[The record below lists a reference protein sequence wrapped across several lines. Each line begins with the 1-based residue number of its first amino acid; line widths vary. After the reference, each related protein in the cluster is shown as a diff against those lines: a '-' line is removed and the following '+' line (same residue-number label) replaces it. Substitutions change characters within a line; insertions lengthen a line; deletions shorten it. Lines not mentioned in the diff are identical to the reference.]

1 MMNRYKTGLFGFQG
15 EFFKIKDL
23 FDFLA
28 LGEARGDLIDTVYLD
43 PPTEISVYG
52 NIYHASKYRD
62 YAMSDDIHY
71 LILEGNALGAQSDSE
86 KTFINLVVDDS
97 PIEGFQDESP
107 YIKAKEIINSG
118 NTEIALESLSF
129 DARQINM
136 HLVFLLI
143 AELTRRAEILMT
155 LSEMLKEKRFGEIL
169 EKVAEE
175 AQVKIDDLGEYLLK
189 SIDVQ
194 AVERNPE
201 PLLETAE
208 YMIQSPFLHIIG
220 IYNKKTGEVRLL
232 TPESVS
238 FNWDNWGDRL
248 GRDLWSRAGDAEFIK
263 EAVALA
269 SVELLSR
276 SILNLKL
283 SLYNMGFNVD
293 GTKAFFL
300 KRFFEKKALRK
311 ILRYPD

>member
-28 LGEARGDLIDTVYLD
+28 LGKARGDLIDTVYLD
-43 PPTEISVYG
+43 PSTEVSVYG
-52 NIYHASKYRD
+52 NIYRVSKYSD
-62 YAMSDDIHY
+62 YIISDNIHY
-71 LILEGNALGAQSDSE
+71 LILEGNTLEAQSDSE

-97 PIEGFQDESP
+97 PIEGFQDGSP
-107 YIKAKEIINSG
+107 YIEAKKIINSG

-129 DARQINM
+129 DVRQINM

-155 LSEMLKEKRFGEIL
+155 LSEMLEEKRFSEIL

-175 AQVKIDDLGEYLLK
+175 AQVKIDDLEEYLLK
-189 SIDVQ
+189 SVDVQ

-238 FNWDNWGDRL
+238 FNWDNWGDRF

-300 KRFFEKKALRK
+300 KRFFEKRALRK

>member
-62 YAMSDDIHY
+62 YAISEDIHY

-175 AQVKIDDLGEYLLK
+175 AQVKIDDLEEYLLK
-189 SIDVQ
+189 SVDVQ

-238 FNWDNWGDRL
+238 FNWDSWGDCF

-263 EAVALA
+263 EAIALA

-300 KRFFEKKALRK
+300 KRFFEKRALRK

>member
-28 LGEARGDLIDTVYLD
+28 LGESRGDLIDTVYLD
-43 PPTEISVYG
+43 PSTEVSVYG
-52 NIYHASKYRD
+52 DIYRISKYRD
-62 YAMSDDIHY
+62 YVISDNIHY
-71 LILEGNALGAQSDSE
+71 LILEGNTLGAESDSE

-118 NTEIALESLSF
+118 NTEAALELLSF
-129 DARQINM
+129 DVHQINT

-155 LSEMLKEKRFGEIL
+155 LSEMLKEKRYNEIL
-169 EKVAEE
+169 EKIAEE
-175 AQVKIDDLGEYLLK
+175 AQVEIGDLGEYLLK
-189 SIDVQ
+189 SVDEQ

-232 TPESVS
+232 TPEAIS

-248 GRDLWSRAGDAEFIK
+248 GRDLWSRAGDAEFAK
-263 EAVALA
+263 EATALA

-276 SILNLKL
+276 GILNLKL
-283 SLYNMGFNVD
+283 SLYNMEFNID

-300 KRFFEKKALRK
+300 KRFFGKRALRK
-311 ILRYPD
+311 TLRYPD

>member
-1 MMNRYKTGLFGFQG
+1 MDRYKTGLFGFQG

-107 YIKAKEIINSG
+107 YIEAKKIINSG

-175 AQVKIDDLGEYLLK
+175 AQVKIDDLEEYLLK

-194 AVERNPE
+194 AVERNPK

-238 FNWDNWGDRL
+238 FNWDNWGDRF

-263 EAVALA
+263 EATALA
-269 SVELLSR
+269 SIELLSR

-300 KRFFEKKALRK
+300 KRLFEKRSLRK

>member
-1 MMNRYKTGLFGFQG
+1 MNRYKTGLFGYQG

-28 LGEARGDLIDTVYLD
+28 LGEARGDLIDTVYLN
-43 PPTEISVYG
+43 PPVEVSVYG

-62 YAMSDDIHY
+62 YVISEDIHY

-107 YIKAKEIINSG
+107 YAKAKEIINSG

-129 DARQINM
+129 DARQINA
-136 HLVFLLI
+136 HLIFLLI
-143 AELTRRAEILMT
+143 AELTRRAEILLT
-155 LSEMLKEKRFGEIL
+155 LSEMLREKRFDEIL

-189 SIDVQ
+189 SIDEQ
-194 AVERNPE
+194 AEERNPE
-201 PLLETAE
+201 ALLETAE
-208 YMIQSPFLHIIG
+208 YMIQSPFLNIIG

-232 TPESVS
+232 TPEAIS
-238 FNWDNWGDRL
+238 FNWDNWGDCF
-248 GRDLWSRAGDAEFIK
+248 GRDLWAKAGDAEFVR
-263 EAVALA
+263 EATARA
-269 SVELLSR
+269 SAEFLSR

-300 KRFFEKKALRK
+300 KRFFEKRALRK

>member
-1 MMNRYKTGLFGFQG
+1 MNRYKTGLFGYQG

-43 PPTEISVYG
+43 PLTEISVYG

-62 YAMSDDIHY
+62 YAISEDIHY
-71 LILEGNALGAQSDSE
+71 LILEGNALGAQGDSE
-86 KTFINLVVDDS
+86 KTFINLVVDDF

-129 DARQINM
+129 DAHQINM

-155 LSEMLKEKRFGEIL
+155 LSEMLKEKRFSEIL

-175 AQVKIDDLGEYLLK
+175 AQVKIDDLEEYLLK

-194 AVERNPE
+194 AEERNPGA
-201 PLLETAE
+201 LLETAE
-208 YMIQSPFLHIIG
+208 YMIQSPFLNIIG
-220 IYNKKTGEVRLL
+220 IYNKKTGGVRLL
-232 TPESVS
+232 TPEAIS
-238 FNWDNWGDRL
+238 FNWDNWGDCF
-248 GRDLWSRAGDAEFIK
+248 GRDLWAKAGDAEFVR
-263 EAVALA
+263 EATARA
-269 SVELLSR
+269 SVEFLSR

-300 KRFFEKKALRK
+300 KRFFEKRALRK

>member
-28 LGEARGDLIDTVYLD
+28 LGESRGDLIDTVYLD
-43 PPTEISVYG
+43 PSTEVSVYG
-52 NIYHASKYRD
+52 DIYRISKYRD
-62 YAMSDDIHY
+62 YVISDNIHY
-71 LILEGNALGAQSDSE
+71 LILEGNTLGAESDSE

-118 NTEIALESLSF
+118 NTEAALELLSF
-129 DARQINM
+129 DVHQINT

-155 LSEMLKEKRFGEIL
+155 LSEMLKEKRYNEIL
-169 EKVAEE
+169 EKIAEE
-175 AQVKIDDLGEYLLK
+175 AQVEIGDLGEYLLK
-189 SIDVQ
+189 SVDEQ

-248 GRDLWSRAGDAEFIK
+248 GRDLWSRAGDAEFAK
-263 EAVALA
+263 EATALA

-276 SILNLKL
+276 GILNLKL
-283 SLYNMGFNVD
+283 SLYNMGFNID

-300 KRFFEKKALRK
+300 KRFFGKRALRK
-311 ILRYPD
+311 TLRYPD

>member
-1 MMNRYKTGLFGFQG
+1 MNRYKTGFFGYQG

-43 PPTEISVYG
+43 PLTEISVYG

-62 YAMSDDIHY
+62 YAISEDIHY

-86 KTFINLVVDDS
+86 KTFINLVVDDF

-129 DARQINM
+129 DAHQINM

-155 LSEMLKEKRFGEIL
+155 LSEMLKEKRFSEIL

-175 AQVKIDDLGEYLLK
+175 AQVKIDDLEEYLLK

-194 AVERNPE
+194 AEERNPE
-201 PLLETAE
+201 ALLETAE
-208 YMIQSPFLHIIG
+208 YMIQSPFLNIIG
-220 IYNKKTGEVRLL
+220 IYNKKTGGVRLL
-232 TPESVS
+232 TPEAIS
-238 FNWDNWGDRL
+238 FNWDNWGDCF
-248 GRDLWSRAGDAEFIK
+248 GRDLWAKAGDAEFVR
-263 EAVALA
+263 EATARA
-269 SVELLSR
+269 SVEFLSR

-300 KRFFEKKALRK
+300 KRFFEKRALRK

>member
-1 MMNRYKTGLFGFQG
+1 MNRYKTGLFGYQG

-28 LGEARGDLIDTVYLD
+28 LGEARGDLIDTVYLN
-43 PPTEISVYG
+43 PPVEVSVYG

-62 YAMSDDIHY
+62 YAISEDIHY

-129 DARQINM
+129 DAHQINA

-143 AELTRRAEILMT
+143 AELTRRAEILLT
-155 LSEMLKEKRFGEIL
+155 LSEMLREKRFDEIL

-189 SIDVQ
+189 SIDEQ
-194 AVERNPE
+194 AEERNPE
-201 PLLETAE
+201 ALLETAE
-208 YMIQSPFLHIIG
+208 YMIQSPFLNIIG

-232 TPESVS
+232 TPEAIS
-238 FNWDNWGDRL
+238 FNWDNWGDCF
-248 GRDLWSRAGDAEFIK
+248 GRDLWAKAGDAEFVR
-263 EAVALA
+263 EATARA
-269 SVELLSR
+269 SIEFLSR

>member
-28 LGEARGDLIDTVYLD
+28 LGEARGDLIDTVYLN
-43 PPTEISVYG
+43 PPVEVSVYG

-62 YAMSDDIHY
+62 YIISDNIHY
-71 LILEGNALGAQSDSE
+71 LILEGNTLEAQSDSE

-107 YIKAKEIINSG
+107 YIKAKETINSG
-118 NTEIALESLSF
+118 NTEIALELLSF
-129 DARQINM
+129 DVHQINT

-155 LSEMLKEKRFGEIL
+155 LSEMLKEKRFSEIL

-175 AQVKIDDLGEYLLK
+175 AQVKIDELGEYLLK

-232 TPESVS
+232 TPEAIS
-238 FNWDNWGDRL
+238 FNWDNWGDCF
-248 GRDLWSRAGDAEFIK
+248 GRDLWAKAGDAEFIK
-263 EAVALA
+263 EATALA

-300 KRFFEKKALRK
+300 KGCFEKRALRK

>member
-28 LGEARGDLIDTVYLD
+28 LGKARGDLIDTVCLD
-43 PPTEISVYG
+43 PPTEVSVYG
-52 NIYHASKYRD
+52 NIYHASKYSD
-62 YAMSDDIHY
+62 YIISDNIHY

-86 KTFINLVVDDS
+86 KTFINLVVDNS

-107 YIKAKEIINSG
+107 YIMAKEIINSG

-129 DARQINM
+129 DVRQINM
-136 HLVFLLI
+136 HLVFLLM

-155 LSEMLKEKRFGEIL
+155 LSEMLKEKRFSEIL

-175 AQVKIDDLGEYLLK
+175 AQVKIDDLEEYLLK
-189 SIDVQ
+189 SVDVQ

-232 TPESVS
+232 TPEAIS
-238 FNWDNWGDRL
+238 FNWDNWGDRF
-248 GRDLWSRAGDAEFIK
+248 GRDLWSKAGDAEFTK

-300 KRFFEKKALRK
+300 KRFFEKRALRK

>member
-1 MMNRYKTGLFGFQG
+1 MNRYKTGLFGFQG

-62 YAMSDDIHY
+62 YAISEDIHY
-71 LILEGNALGAQSDSE
+71 LILEGNALGARSDSE

-129 DARQINM
+129 DAHQINM

-155 LSEMLKEKRFGEIL
+155 LSEMFKEKRFSEIL

-175 AQVKIDDLGEYLLK
+175 AQVKIDDLEEYLLK

-238 FNWDNWGDRL
+238 FNWDNWGDCF
-248 GRDLWSRAGDAEFIK
+248 GRDLWAKAGDAEFVR
-263 EAVALA
+263 EATARA
-269 SVELLSR
+269 SVEFLSR

-300 KRFFEKKALRK
+300 KRFFEKRALRK

>member
-28 LGEARGDLIDTVYLD
+28 LGKARGDLIDTVYLD
-43 PPTEISVYG
+43 PSTEVSVYG
-52 NIYHASKYRD
+52 NIYRASKYSD
-62 YAMSDDIHY
+62 YIISDNIHY
-71 LILEGNALGAQSDSE
+71 LILEGNTLEAQSDSE

-97 PIEGFQDESP
+97 PIEGFQDGSP
-107 YIKAKEIINSG
+107 YIMAKEIINSG

-129 DARQINM
+129 DVRQINM

-155 LSEMLKEKRFGEIL
+155 LSEMLEEKRFSEIL

-175 AQVKIDDLGEYLLK
+175 AQVKIDDLEEYLLK

-232 TPESVS
+232 TPEAIS
-238 FNWDNWGDRL
+238 FNWDNWGDRF

-300 KRFFEKKALRK
+300 KRFFEKRALRK

>member
-1 MMNRYKTGLFGFQG
+1 MNRYKTGLFGYQG

-28 LGEARGDLIDTVYLD
+28 LGEARGDLIDTVYLN

-62 YAMSDDIHY
+62 YVISDNIHY

-107 YIKAKEIINSG
+107 YAKAKEIINSG

-129 DARQINM
+129 DARQINA

-143 AELTRRAEILMT
+143 AELTRRAEILLT
-155 LSEMLKEKRFGEIL
+155 LSEMLREKRFDEIL

-189 SIDVQ
+189 SIDEQ
-194 AVERNPE
+194 AEERNPE
-201 PLLETAE
+201 ALLETAE
-208 YMIQSPFLHIIG
+208 YMIQSPFLNIIG
-220 IYNKKTGEVRLL
+220 IYNKKTGGVRLL
-232 TPESVS
+232 TPEAIS
-238 FNWDNWGDRL
+238 FNWDNWGDCF
-248 GRDLWSRAGDAEFIK
+248 GRDLWAKAGDAEFVR
-263 EAVALA
+263 EATARA
-269 SVELLSR
+269 SAEFLSR

-300 KRFFEKKALRK
+300 KRFFEKRALRK

>member
-28 LGEARGDLIDTVYLD
+28 LGKARGDLIDTVCLD
-43 PPTEISVYG
+43 PPTEVSVYG
-52 NIYHASKYRD
+52 NIYRVSKYSD
-62 YAMSDDIHY
+62 YIISDNIHY
-71 LILEGNALGAQSDSE
+71 LILEGNTLEAQSDSE

-97 PIEGFQDESP
+97 PIEGFQDGSP
-107 YIKAKEIINSG
+107 YIEAKKIINSG

-129 DARQINM
+129 DVRQINM

-155 LSEMLKEKRFGEIL
+155 LSEMLEEKRFSEIL

-175 AQVKIDDLGEYLLK
+175 AQVKIDDLEEYLLK
-189 SIDVQ
+189 SVDVQ

-238 FNWDNWGDRL
+238 FNWDNWGDRF
-248 GRDLWSRAGDAEFIK
+248 GRDLWSRAGDAEFTK

-300 KRFFEKKALRK
+300 KRFFEKRALRK

>member
-28 LGEARGDLIDTVYLD
+28 LGESRGDLIDTVYLD
-43 PPTEISVYG
+43 PSTEVSVYG
-52 NIYHASKYRD
+52 NIYRVSKYSD
-62 YAMSDDIHY
+62 YIISDNIHY
-71 LILEGNALGAQSDSE
+71 LILEGNTLEAQSDSE

-107 YIKAKEIINSG
+107 YVKAKEIINSG
-118 NTEIALESLSF
+118 NTEAALESLSF
-129 DARQINM
+129 DAHQINM

-175 AQVKIDDLGEYLLK
+175 AQVKIDDLEEYLLK

-238 FNWDNWGDRL
+238 FNWDNWGDCF

>member
-1 MMNRYKTGLFGFQG
+1 
-15 EFFKIKDL
+15 
-23 FDFLA
+23 
-28 LGEARGDLIDTVYLD
+28 
-43 PPTEISVYG
+43 
-52 NIYHASKYRD
+52 
-62 YAMSDDIHY
+62 
-71 LILEGNALGAQSDSE
+71 
-86 KTFINLVVDDS
+86 
-97 PIEGFQDESP
+97 
-107 YIKAKEIINSG
+107 
-118 NTEIALESLSF
+118 
-129 DARQINM
+129 
-136 HLVFLLI
+136 
-143 AELTRRAEILMT
+143 MT
-155 LSEMLKEKRFGEIL
+155 LSEMLEEKRFSEIL

-175 AQVKIDDLGEYLLK
+175 AQVKIDDLEEYLLK
-189 SIDVQ
+189 SVDVQ

-238 FNWDNWGDRL
+238 FNWDNWGDRF
-248 GRDLWSRAGDAEFIK
+248 GRDLWSKAGDAEFTK

-300 KRFFEKKALRK
+300 KRFFEKRALRK

>member
-62 YAMSDDIHY
+62 YAMSEDIHY

-86 KTFINLVVDDS
+86 KTFINLVVDDF

-129 DARQINM
+129 DAHQINM

-155 LSEMLKEKRFGEIL
+155 LSEMLKEKRFDEIL

-189 SIDVQ
+189 SIDEQ
-194 AVERNPE
+194 AEERNPGA
-201 PLLETAE
+201 LLETAE
-208 YMIQSPFLHIIG
+208 YMIQSPFLNIIG

-232 TPESVS
+232 TPEAIS
-238 FNWDNWGDRL
+238 FNWDNWGDCF
-248 GRDLWSRAGDAEFIK
+248 GRDLWAKAGGAEFVR
-263 EAVALA
+263 EATARA
-269 SVELLSR
+269 SVEFLSR

-300 KRFFEKKALRK
+300 KRFFEKRALRK
-311 ILRYPD
+311 ILGYPD

>member
-107 YIKAKEIINSG
+107 YIEAKKIINSG

-175 AQVKIDDLGEYLLK
+175 AQVKIDDLEEYLLK

-232 TPESVS
+232 TPEAIS
-238 FNWDNWGDRL
+238 FNWDNWGDCF

-263 EAVALA
+263 EATALA

-300 KRFFEKKALRK
+300 KRFFEKRALRK

>member
-107 YIKAKEIINSG
+107 YIEAKKIINSG

-155 LSEMLKEKRFGEIL
+155 LSEMLEEKRFSEIL

-175 AQVKIDDLGEYLLK
+175 AQVKIDDLEEYLLK
-189 SIDVQ
+189 SVDVQ

-201 PLLETAE
+201 PLLETSE

-248 GRDLWSRAGDAEFIK
+248 GRDLWSRAGDAEFAK
-263 EAVALA
+263 EAIALA

-283 SLYNMGFNVD
+283 SLYNMGFNID

-300 KRFFEKKALRK
+300 KRFFEKRALRK

>member
-28 LGEARGDLIDTVYLD
+28 LGESRGDLIDTVYLD

-52 NIYHASKYRD
+52 NIYRASKYRD
-62 YAMSDDIHY
+62 YAISDNIHY

-107 YIKAKEIINSG
+107 YVMAKEIINSG

-129 DARQINM
+129 DVHQINM

-155 LSEMLKEKRFGEIL
+155 LSEMLKEKRFSEIL

-175 AQVKIDDLGEYLLK
+175 AQVKIDDLEEYLLK
-189 SIDVQ
+189 SVDVQ

-220 IYNKKTGEVRLL
+220 ICNKKTGEVRLL

-238 FNWDNWGDRL
+238 FNWDNWGDRF
-248 GRDLWSRAGDAEFIK
+248 GRDLWSRAGDAEFTK

-276 SILNLKL
+276 GILNLKL
-283 SLYNMGFNVD
+283 SLYNMGFNAD

-300 KRFFEKKALRK
+300 KRFFEKRALRK

>member
-1 MMNRYKTGLFGFQG
+1 MNRYKTGLFGYQG

-28 LGEARGDLIDTVYLD
+28 LGEARGDLIDTVYLN
-43 PPTEISVYG
+43 PPVEVSVYG

-62 YAMSDDIHY
+62 YVISDNIHY

-129 DARQINM
+129 DAHQINA

-143 AELTRRAEILMT
+143 AELTRRAEILLT
-155 LSEMLKEKRFGEIL
+155 LSEMLREKRFDEIL

-189 SIDVQ
+189 SIDEQ
-194 AVERNPE
+194 AEERNPE
-201 PLLETAE
+201 ALLETAE
-208 YMIQSPFLHIIG
+208 YMIQSPFLNIIG

-232 TPESVS
+232 TPEAIS
-238 FNWDNWGDRL
+238 FNWDNWGDCF
-248 GRDLWSRAGDAEFIK
+248 GRDLWAKAGDAEFVR
-263 EAVALA
+263 EATARA
-269 SVELLSR
+269 SAEFLSR

-293 GTKAFFL
+293 GTKVFFL
-300 KRFFEKKALRK
+300 KRFFEKRALQK

>member
-28 LGEARGDLIDTVYLD
+28 LGESRGDLIDTVYLD

-52 NIYHASKYRD
+52 NIYHTSKYRD
-62 YAMSDDIHY
+62 YAISDDIHY
-71 LILEGNALGAQSDSE
+71 LILEGNTLGAQSDSE

-97 PIEGFQDESP
+97 QIEGFQDESP

-118 NTEIALESLSF
+118 NTEVKLESLSF
-129 DARQINM
+129 DVHQINA

-143 AELTRRAEILMT
+143 AELTRRAEILLT
-155 LSEMLKEKRFGEIL
+155 LSEMLREKRFDEIL

-189 SIDVQ
+189 SIDEQ
-194 AVERNPE
+194 AEERNPE
-201 PLLETAE
+201 ALLETAE
-208 YMIQSPFLHIIG
+208 YMIQSPFLNIIG

-232 TPESVS
+232 TPESIS
-238 FNWDNWGDRL
+238 FNWDNWGDCF
-248 GRDLWSRAGDAEFIK
+248 GRDLWAKAGDAEFVK
-263 EAVALA
+263 EATACA
-269 SVELLSR
+269 SAEFLSR

-300 KRFFEKKALRK
+300 KRFFEKRALRK

>member
-232 TPESVS
+232 TPEAIS
-238 FNWDNWGDRL
+238 FNWDNWGDCF

-263 EAVALA
+263 EAIALA

-300 KRFFEKKALRK
+300 KRFFEKRALRK

>member
-238 FNWDNWGDRL
+238 FNWDNWGDCF

-263 EAVALA
+263 EATALA

-300 KRFFEKKALRK
+300 KRFFEKRALRK

>member
-28 LGEARGDLIDTVYLD
+28 LGESRGDLIDTVYLD
-43 PPTEISVYG
+43 PPTEVSVYG
-52 NIYHASKYRD
+52 DIYRISKYRD
-62 YAMSDDIHY
+62 YVISDNIHY
-71 LILEGNALGAQSDSE
+71 LILEGNTLGAESDSE

-107 YIKAKEIINSG
+107 YVKAKEIINSG

-129 DARQINM
+129 DAHQINM

-155 LSEMLKEKRFGEIL
+155 LSEMLEEKRFSEIL

-175 AQVKIDDLGEYLLK
+175 AQVKIGDLGEYLLK
-189 SIDVQ
+189 SVDEQ

-232 TPESVS
+232 TPEAIS
-238 FNWDNWGDRL
+238 FNSNSWGDRL

-263 EAVALA
+263 EATALA

-283 SLYNMGFNVD
+283 SLYNMGFNID

-300 KRFFEKKALRK
+300 KRFFEKRALRK

>member
-28 LGEARGDLIDTVYLD
+28 LGKAIGDLIDTVCLD
-43 PPTEISVYG
+43 PPTEVSVYG
-52 NIYHASKYRD
+52 NIYRVSKYSD
-62 YAMSDDIHY
+62 YIISDNIHY
-71 LILEGNALGAQSDSE
+71 LILEGNTLEAQSDSE

-107 YIKAKEIINSG
+107 YIEAKKIINSG

-155 LSEMLKEKRFGEIL
+155 LSEMLKEKRFSEIL

-189 SIDVQ
+189 SVDEQ

-232 TPESVS
+232 TPEAIS
-238 FNWDNWGDRL
+238 FNWDDWGDRL

-263 EAVALA
+263 EATALA

-300 KRFFEKKALRK
+300 KRFFEKRALRK

>member
-43 PPTEISVYG
+43 PSTEISVYG
-52 NIYHASKYRD
+52 NIYRASKYRD
-62 YAMSDDIHY
+62 YAMSDNIHY

-129 DARQINM
+129 DARQINI

-175 AQVKIDDLGEYLLK
+175 AQVKIDDLEEYLLK

-232 TPESVS
+232 TPEAIS
-238 FNWDNWGDRL
+238 FNWDNWGDCF
-248 GRDLWSRAGDAEFIK
+248 GRDLWAKAGDAEFIK
-263 EAVALA
+263 EATALA

-300 KRFFEKKALRK
+300 KRFFEKRALRK

>member
-15 EFFKIKDL
+15 EFFKIKNL

-28 LGEARGDLIDTVYLD
+28 LGKARGDLIDTVYLD

-52 NIYHASKYRD
+52 NIYHASKYSD
-62 YAMSDDIHY
+62 YIISDNIHY
-71 LILEGNALGAQSDSE
+71 LILEGNTLEAQSDSE
-86 KTFINLVVDDS
+86 KTFINLVVDNS

-107 YIKAKEIINSG
+107 YIMAKEIINSG

-129 DARQINM
+129 DVRQINM
-136 HLVFLLI
+136 HLVFLLR

-155 LSEMLKEKRFGEIL
+155 LSEMLEEKRFSEIL

-175 AQVKIDDLGEYLLK
+175 AQVKIDDLEEYLLK
-189 SIDVQ
+189 SVDVQ
-194 AVERNPE
+194 AVERNPV

-238 FNWDNWGDRL
+238 FNWDNWGDCF
-248 GRDLWSRAGDAEFIK
+248 GRDLWSKAGDAEFVK
-263 EAVALA
+263 EATALA

-300 KRFFEKKALRK
+300 KRFFEKRALRK

>member
-1 MMNRYKTGLFGFQG
+1 M
-15 EFFKIKDL
+15 
-23 FDFLA
+23 
-28 LGEARGDLIDTVYLD
+28 
-43 PPTEISVYG
+43 
-52 NIYHASKYRD
+52 
-62 YAMSDDIHY
+62 
-71 LILEGNALGAQSDSE
+71 
-86 KTFINLVVDDS
+86 DDS

-107 YIKAKEIINSG
+107 YIEAKKIINSG

-129 DARQINM
+129 DVRQINM

-155 LSEMLKEKRFGEIL
+155 LSEMLEEKRFSEIL

-175 AQVKIDDLGEYLLK
+175 AQVKIDDLEEYLLK
-189 SIDVQ
+189 SVDVQ

-238 FNWDNWGDRL
+238 FNWDNWGDRF

-263 EAVALA
+263 EATALA

-300 KRFFEKKALRK
+300 KRFFEKRALRK

>member
-15 EFFKIKDL
+15 EFFKIKNL

-28 LGEARGDLIDTVYLD
+28 LGKARGDLIDTVYLD

-52 NIYHASKYRD
+52 NIYHASKYSD
-62 YAMSDDIHY
+62 YIISDNIHY
-71 LILEGNALGAQSDSE
+71 LILEGNTLEAQSDSE
-86 KTFINLVVDDS
+86 KTFINLVVDNS

-107 YIKAKEIINSG
+107 YIMAKEIINSG

-129 DARQINM
+129 DVRQINM
-136 HLVFLLI
+136 HLVFLLR

-155 LSEMLKEKRFGEIL
+155 LSEMLEEKRFSEIL

-175 AQVKIDDLGEYLLK
+175 AQVKIDDLEEYLLK
-189 SIDVQ
+189 SVDVQ
-194 AVERNPE
+194 AVERNPV

-220 IYNKKTGEVRLL
+220 IYNKKTREVRLL
-232 TPESVS
+232 TPEAIS
-238 FNWDNWGDRL
+238 FNWDNWGDCL
-248 GRDLWSRAGDAEFIK
+248 GRDLWSKAGDAEFVK

-300 KRFFEKKALRK
+300 KRFFEKRALRK

>member
-15 EFFKIKDL
+15 EFFKIKNL

-28 LGEARGDLIDTVYLD
+28 LGKARGDLIDTVYLD

-52 NIYHASKYRD
+52 NIYHASKYSD
-62 YAMSDDIHY
+62 YIISDNIHY

-97 PIEGFQDESP
+97 PIEGFQDGSP
-107 YIKAKEIINSG
+107 YIEAKKIINSG

-129 DARQINM
+129 DVRQINM
-136 HLVFLLI
+136 HLVFLLR

-155 LSEMLKEKRFGEIL
+155 LSEMLEEKRFSEIL

-175 AQVKIDDLGEYLLK
+175 AQVKIDDLEEYLLK
-189 SIDVQ
+189 SVDVQ

-232 TPESVS
+232 TPEAIS
-238 FNWDNWGDRL
+238 FNWDNWGDCL
-248 GRDLWSRAGDAEFIK
+248 GRDLWSKAGDAEFVK

-300 KRFFEKKALRK
+300 KRFFEKRALRK

>member
-28 LGEARGDLIDTVYLD
+28 LGKARGDLIDTVCLD
-43 PPTEISVYG
+43 PPTEVSVYG
-52 NIYHASKYRD
+52 NIYRVSKYSD
-62 YAMSDDIHY
+62 YIISDNIHY
-71 LILEGNALGAQSDSE
+71 LILEGNTLEAQSDSE

-97 PIEGFQDESP
+97 PIEGFQDGSP
-107 YIKAKEIINSG
+107 YIEAKKIINSG

-155 LSEMLKEKRFGEIL
+155 LSEMLEEKRFSEIL

-175 AQVKIDDLGEYLLK
+175 AQVKIDDLEEYLLK
-189 SIDVQ
+189 SVDVQ

-238 FNWDNWGDRL
+238 FNWDNWGDRF

-263 EAVALA
+263 EATALA